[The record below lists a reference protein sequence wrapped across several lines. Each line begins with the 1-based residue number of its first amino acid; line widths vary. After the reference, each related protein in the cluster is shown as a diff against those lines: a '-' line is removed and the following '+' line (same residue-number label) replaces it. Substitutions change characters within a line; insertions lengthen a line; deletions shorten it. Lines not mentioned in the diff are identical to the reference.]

1 MPGLMMPWM
10 KCKDIEMSLEETITS
25 DISDGIYESVGRY
38 TSTTVWRR
46 FKDEDQRRMF
56 GKFADTNW
64 QPGIISVYLAL
75 ENFLKP
81 EINK

>member
-25 DISDGIYESVGRY
+25 DISACIYASVSGY

-46 FKDEDQRRMF
+46 FKSEDQRRMY
-56 GKFADTNW
+56 GKLADTNW
-64 QPGIISVYLAL
+64 QLGMISVYLAL
-75 ENFLKP
+75 ENYFKTK
-81 EINK
+81 NK